1 MSLLDFARSLA
12 GEYYDIVGIIRNYS
26 SVINETKIKSN
37 PPQNNLYPGFY
48 PDKSYLLRQH
58 QDRDGFNKRTRSCQ
72 HQKAML
78 KRMNGEIRGL
88 EIKIEENIHEAFS
101 RKIKSRRWMK
111 RHHQIG
117 RSCPYVPCH

>member
-1 MSLLDFARSLA
+1 MGLLDFARSLA

-26 SVINETKIKSN
+26 SVINKTRINTN
-37 PPQNNLYPGFY
+37 PPQNNFYPGFY

-58 QDRDGFNKRTRSCQ
+58 QDRDGFNKRTRSFQ
-72 HQKAML
+72 YQKAML

-117 RSCPYVPCH
+117 RSCPYVLH